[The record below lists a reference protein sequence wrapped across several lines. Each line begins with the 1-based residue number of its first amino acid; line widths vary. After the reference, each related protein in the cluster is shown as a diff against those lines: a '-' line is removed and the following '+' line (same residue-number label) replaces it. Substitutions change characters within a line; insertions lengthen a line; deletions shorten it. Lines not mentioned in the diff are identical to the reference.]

1 MTLERTGI
9 PTVTIVTHSFADYGK
24 RLTRLQQ
31 MPQLPMVVIRHP
43 IAAQPEDRIRTDIA
57 SQYEAVVDALLG
69 G

>member
-9 PTVTIVTHSFADYGK
+9 PTVTIATHSFAEYGK
-24 RLTRLQQ
+24 RLTKLQQ

-43 IAAQPEDRIRTDIA
+43 IAAQPEDQIRADVA

>member
-9 PTVTIVTHSFADYGK
+9 PTVTIVTHAFAEYGK
-24 RLTRLQQ
+24 RLTQLQK

-43 IAAQPEDRIRTDIA
+43 ISAQPEDKIRADVA
-57 SQYEAVVDALLG
+57 SQYGAVVEALLG

>member
-24 RLTRLQQ
+24 RLTKLQQ
-31 MPQLPMVVIRHP
+31 MPQLPLVVIRHP
-43 IAAQPEDRIRTDIA
+43 IAAQPEGQIRADVA
-57 SQYEAVVDALLG
+57 LQYEAVVDALLG

>member
-24 RLTRLQQ
+24 RLTKLQQ
-31 MPQLPMVVIRHP
+31 MPQLPLVVIRHP
-43 IAAQPEDRIRTDIA
+43 IAAQPEGQIRADVA
-57 SQYEAVVDALLG
+57 LHYEAVVDALLG

>member
-24 RLTRLQQ
+24 RLTKLQQ

-43 IAAQPEDRIRTDIA
+43 IAAQPESQIRADVA

>member
-9 PTVTIVTHSFADYGK
+9 PTVTIVTHSFAEYGK

-43 IAAQPEDRIRTDIA
+43 IAAQPEEQIRADVA
-57 SQYEAVVDALLG
+57 LQYEAVVDALLG